1 MRPFPDPAVMNRRV
15 IFFGREKRHEKCA
28 FSILSLASR
37 QNWRIVAAWGENM
50 GLHKTSKPGSNV
62 ALPDERGPLSYTVAA
77 AQGPVRLRYFAPPE
91 HLRAYFGSLYLFT
104 VTADHYADAARAD
117 VPQLRFMIA
126 GGGDYHFQDGGVMAT
141 PDVCLLGPTMGA
153 TRFVLEGQA
162 RVLGVSLLPAGWLSL
177 HGGDASTL
185 ADRLCDLAAER
196 GPAHAAL
203 LDRLR
208 TMDDAEAEEMA
219 TLCWKELGRLV
230 KPVRK
235 ATWALLAAVDAW
247 LMDEGSPRIETLV
260 ETTSLSARQL
270 ARLTNKYYGAPPKL
284 LARKYR
290 ALRCSARIALD
301 GDSWQ
306 QLCEEAGF
314 YDQSHFIREIK
325 HFIGLTPHQ
334 LQTEPTAV
342 AQLTLLRRS
351 LGGDVAVLNRLS

>member
-1 MRPFPDPAVMNRRV
+1 MGP
-15 IFFGREKRHEKCA
+15 H
-28 FSILSLASR
+28 LAETGGG
-37 QNWRIVAAWGENM
+37 A
-50 GLHKTSKPGSNV
+50 V

-77 AQGPVRLRYFAPPE
+77 AQGPVRLRYLAPPPN
-91 HLRAYFGSLYLFT
+91 LRAYFGSLYLFS
-104 VTADHYADAARAD
+104 VTADRFADATRAD
-117 VPQLRFMIA
+117 VPQLRFMLD
-126 GGGDYHFQDGGVMAT
+126 GGGDYHFHDGAVTPT

-153 TRFVLEGQA
+153 TRFQVNGPI
-162 RVLGVSLLPAGWLSL
+162 RVLGISLLPAGWMAL
-177 HGGDASTL
+177 HGGNASLL
-185 ADRLCDLAAER
+185 ADRLCDLAAEKGDVYR
-196 GPAHAAL
+196 ALLAAL
-203 LDRLR
+203 RGLDD
-208 TMDDAEAEEMA
+208 DDADAMA
-219 TLCWKELGRLV
+219 DLCWSELGKLV
-230 KPVRK
+230 KPPR
-235 ATWALLAAVDAW
+235 AAIWDLLGAVDAW
-247 LMDEGSPRIETLV
+247 LMGEGSPRIESLA
-260 ETTSLSARQL
+260 ETTDLSPRQL

-306 QLCEEAGF
+306 QLCEEASF

>member
-1 MRPFPDPAVMNRRV
+1 
-15 IFFGREKRHEKCA
+15 
-28 FSILSLASR
+28 
-37 QNWRIVAAWGENM
+37 M
-50 GLHKTSKPGSNV
+50 GLHPSNEPGSNV
-62 ALPDERGPLSYTVAA
+62 ALPDARGPLSYTVAA

-104 VTADHYADAARAD
+104 VTADQYSDATRAD
-117 VPQLRFMIA
+117 VPQLRFMLA
-126 GGGDYHFQDGGVMAT
+126 GGGNYHFQDGAVMAT
-141 PDVCLLGPTMGA
+141 PQVCLLGPTMGA
-153 TRFVLEGQA
+153 TRFALEGQA
-162 RVLGVSLLPAGWLSL
+162 RVLGISLLPAGWMSL
-177 HGGDASTL
+177 HGGDANIL
-185 ADRLCDLAAER
+185 ADRLCDMATDR
-196 GPAHAAL
+196 GSAYASL

-208 TMDDAEAEEMA
+208 KMDDSQAEEMA
-219 TLCWKELGRLV
+219 ALCWKELGRLT

-235 ATWALLAAVDAW
+235 ATWALLGAVDAW
-247 LMDEGSPRIETLV
+247 LMDEGSPRIEALV
-260 ETTSLSARQL
+260 ETTELSPRQL

-301 GDSWQ
+301 GESWQ
-306 QLCEEAGF
+306 QLCDEGGF

-334 LQTEPTAV
+334 LQTEPSAV